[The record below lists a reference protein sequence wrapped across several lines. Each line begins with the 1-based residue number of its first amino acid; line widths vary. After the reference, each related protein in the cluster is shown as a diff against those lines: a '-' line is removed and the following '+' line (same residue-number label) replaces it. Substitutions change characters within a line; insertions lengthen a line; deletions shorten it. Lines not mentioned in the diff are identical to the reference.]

1 MKKKG
6 QEMELTLDTVQWIFE
21 ENKQYNIVL
30 SEISKVNLLIMVLLH
45 GSNIYIYIYTHLDL
59 PYRSTL

>member
-45 GSNIYIYIYTHLDL
+45 GSNIYIYTH
-59 PYRSTL
+59 T